1 MAQGTAQVTGNL
13 VLASGQTGDGQLS
26 LALASLFNLTNFLV
40 EPAFAV
46 HAAGD
51 TIALPGSP
59 AKVVLVANLHAT
71 QTLSVAWTAGGTTVA
86 TVLLVLQPGEFIL
99 IGGQSG
105 GSGGITALKLTGSA
119 DGTTAK
125 IVAAA

>member
-1 MAQGTAQVTGNL
+1 MAGSAQSSGNL
-13 VLASGQTGDGQLS
+13 VLTTGQTGDGA
-26 LALASLFNLTNFLV
+26 LALAFSSLFNLTNFLV

-51 TIALPGSP
+51 TITLPGSP
-59 AKVVLVANLHAT
+59 AKVVFVQNLHAT

-86 TVLLVLQPGEFIL
+86 TILLVLQPGEFIL
-99 IGGQSG
+99 LGGQSG
-105 GSGGITALKLTGSA
+105 GSGGITALKLTGSL